1 MDEVQ
6 KGRILGPFQAPPVPD
21 LMVSPICVIPK
32 SDGKKFRMIFN
43 LSHPKDKSVNDNI
56 PDHHTSVAYCT
67 VADVAHWITHN
78 PGSWF
83 MAKADLS
90 DAYRMVPIAKTDW
103 KFLGMRLGSELFID
117 RCLPMGA
124 ASSCAI
130 FQRISDAIAWM
141 VKTSSPAYCK
151 IFNYLD
157 DFLFLARSHHDCE
170 VTLKTFMHLCKDVG
184 IPVSAEKTLPPGTN
198 LVFLGI
204 GIRSIK
210 QELFIPPE
218 KAQSTL
224 KELDG
229 FLSKRTQRVKRWQSI
244 LGKLCHLAQVISPGR
259 AYLSSVYTSLSGI
272 LSQHGSRYRTI
283 SSEAREDLEVWKSFL
298 EHTPPNKNFR
308 MLSPSP
314 PTMVIYTDASKTIGY
329 GAVCERQWFAGEW
342 PQEWKSLNIATLE
355 LFPILAALQTWET
368 KAENGTVHIHTDNKA
383 VATVINRLYAKDK
396 GLRQLVKPLALHCL
410 SKNIKVQAYHV
421 EGTNNIGPDLL
432 SRGRINDFLEQF
444 PHMYS
449 APAVVPPS
457 VLPQNMHIV
466 RLTKK

>member
-1 MDEVQ
+1 MLPHLDTINGVLVANVSLQWRVSRHRRYSSFIPVSLCSLNCHENCTANKINVFPPLFLGNASLQEEQIYTPINPILLRELLKGYTDAPYIINGFEQGFSLRLRDKTTLQPYTKILPVKPEVKEKLMDEVQ

-141 VKTSSPAYCK
+141 VKKSCPIYCK

-204 GIRSIK
+204 GIRSIE
-210 QELFIPPE
+210 QELFIPSE

-259 AYLSSVYTSLSGI
+259 AYLSSVYASLSGI

-329 GAVCERQWFAGEW
+329 GAVCE
-342 PQEWKSLNIATLE
+342 
-355 LFPILAALQTWET
+355 
-368 KAENGTVHIHTDNKA
+368 
-383 VATVINRLYAKDK
+383 
-396 GLRQLVKPLALHCL
+396 
-410 SKNIKVQAYHV
+410 
-421 EGTNNIGPDLL
+421 
-432 SRGRINDFLEQF
+432 
-444 PHMYS
+444 
-449 APAVVPPS
+449 
-457 VLPQNMHIV
+457 
-466 RLTKK
+466 